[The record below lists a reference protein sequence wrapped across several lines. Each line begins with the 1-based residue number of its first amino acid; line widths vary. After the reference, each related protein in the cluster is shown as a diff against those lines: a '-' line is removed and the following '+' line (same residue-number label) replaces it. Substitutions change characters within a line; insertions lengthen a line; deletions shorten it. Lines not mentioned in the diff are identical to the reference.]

1 MFKQKKRPSL
11 HAHRT
16 GSSEAWLRANAT
28 RGNTVQLKTRLQ
40 EKDSELGS
48 AGRHTPAGAQR
59 IVGHFP
65 LHAPRDTAAPTGD
78 DALRGDFIQKPPV
91 AQAA

>member
-1 MFKQKKRPSL
+1 MVEWEREGAVKPITLCMGHEPRC
-11 HAHRT
+11 
-16 GSSEAWLRANAT
+16 
-28 RGNTVQLKTRLQ
+28 NTVQLKTRLQ